1 MNEVHNQI
9 LHEWFNNDVTIS
21 YLVDKYLPHMRK
33 EVILLIR
40 DNLENEHLFK
50 IKQEPKKKANQ
61 EKKKAIKEPM
71 QKELPLKRKKKP
83 YQEIKPPKRV
93 KQRYQVGQYIPAS
106 QKKIGIRTTD
116 QMLEHSTYM
125 PHELKAIL
133 QDMYN
138 AGGWESMSEIVR
150 TGISQYFHWL
160 ENNADFS

>member
-9 LHEWFNNDVTIS
+9 LHEWFNNNVTIN
-21 YLVDKYLPHMRK
+21 YLVDKYLPNMRK
-33 EVILLIR
+33 EVILLIC
-40 DNLENEHLFK
+40 DNLDKEHLFK
-50 IKQEPKKKANQ
+50 LKKEKPEKITGKEPKKII
-61 EKKKAIKEPM
+61 KKHIK
-71 QKELPLKRKKKP
+71 KDLPLKRKKKP

-125 PHELKAIL
+125 PHELKAII

-138 AGGWESMSEIVR
+138 AGGWESMSEIIR
-150 TGISQYFHWL
+150 CAISNYFIWL
-160 ENNADFS
+160 ESQSF